1 MAGAVGLDDA
11 DTKANDDTL
20 FNVVMLLTGLLSLL
34 IFCGVAGWFWG
45 SYSKAIKQAW
55 WLLASILS

>member
-11 DTKANDDTL
+11 DTKGEGDTL
-20 FNVVMLLTGLLSLL
+20 FAFAMLLMGLLSLL

-45 SYSKAIKQAW
+45 RYSKMILQAW
-55 WLLASILS
+55 WLLASTLS

>member
-11 DTKANDDTL
+11 NAKAEDDTL
-20 FNVVMLLTGLLSLL
+20 FAFAMLLTGLLSLL

-55 WLLASILS
+55 WLLASTLS